1 MSSHTLPRTQRAFE
15 RLSLSRQFALSSAL
29 LMLVSMAFLGSWL
42 AHQIE
47 ETAVTRATSITGVY
61 VESIL
66 ADHLRDWNGS
76 GPLPDALH
84 QKLDQIFVLG
94 PLHRKVTHFNLWDAQ
109 GQILYSNDSEQI
121 GLRFPVEGML
131 AKAYGGEVQAYLHGS
146 TPLSTHTP
154 ELGQSERL
162 LEVYVP
168 IRGATRDP
176 VIAVAEFYHST
187 ERLGHEIKTAQQRS
201 WLVVALGAAVIYLA
215 LLGLVRRASAT
226 ITEQQRALRS
236 ELAENQR
243 MQVRLRKAGARTT
256 ALNEKFLHRIAADLH
271 DGPAQGI
278 AFALMR
284 FDEMAMRC
292 RQGEAPVLRDALRT
306 ALEEMRSIAGGL
318 ALPGI
323 ADLSVAETAR
333 RAVADGERLWK
344 KTVTA
349 DIDPALGDAPL
360 SVKITLYRLI
370 QESLANSWR
379 HAPDGDPHLKVS
391 GDADFLEITV
401 DDNGGGFSADFLDQT
416 ITGSTGVNVN
426 AGTPTSGRLGLT
438 FMRERVRLLSGTFE
452 LDSTPGKGTRIHVRI
467 PLMQAQETHD

>member
-1 MSSHTLPRTQRAFE
+1 MSSHALPRKRRPFE
-15 RLSLSRQFALSSAL
+15 RVTLSHQFALSSAL
-29 LMLVSMAFLGSWL
+29 LMLVSMVFLGGWL
-42 AHQIE
+42 SHQIE
-47 ETAVTRATSITGVY
+47 ETAVARATAITGVY

-76 GPLPDALH
+76 GPLPDALRR
-84 QKLDQIFVLG
+84 KLDQIFVLG

-109 GQILYSNDSEQI
+109 GRILYSNDARRI
-121 GLRFPVEGML
+121 GLHFPVEGML
-131 AKAYGGEVQAYLHGS
+131 AKAFGGKVQAHLHGPTRVS
-146 TPLSTHTP
+146 AHAP

-162 LEVYVP
+162 LEVYAP
-168 IRGATRDP
+168 IRGATRDRA
-176 VIAVAEFYHST
+176 IAVAEFYHAT
-187 ERLGHEIKTAQQRS
+187 DRLGREIKTAQQRS
-201 WLVVALGAAVIYLA
+201 WLVVALGAAAIYLA

-226 ITEQQRALRS
+226 IIEQERALRS

-243 MQVRLRKAGARTT
+243 MQARLRKAGARTT

-284 FDEMAMRC
+284 FDEISLRY
-292 RQGEAPVLRDALRT
+292 RQGEVPALRDALRT
-306 ALEEMRSIAGGL
+306 ALDEIRSIAGGL

-344 KTVTA
+344 KTVAA

-360 SVKITLYRLI
+360 AVKITLYRLI

-379 HAPDGDPHLKVS
+379 HAPDGDPHLRVS
-391 GDADFLEITV
+391 GDADFLEISI
-401 DDNGGGFSADFLDQT
+401 DDSGGGFNADLLDQT
-416 ITGSTGVNVN
+416 ITGSAGFN

-438 FMRERVRLLSGTFE
+438 FMRERVRLLNGTFK
-452 LDSTPGKGTRIHVRI
+452 LDSTPGKGTCIRVRI
-467 PLMQAQETHD
+467 PLTQAHETHD